1 MSFDV
6 NVLRQKPVIQ
16 AAASMQNDGGAGNLG
31 YMEQGQGKKR
41 RDEINIFMTK
51 PEEPDMFISLDDIEV
66 PEDEK
71 FDFVKWI
78 KGVIAKIAKAF
89 RN

>member
-16 AAASMQNDGGAGNLG
+16 AAAGMQNDGGAGNLG

-41 RDEINIFMTK
+41 KEEINIFMTK
-51 PEEPDMFISLDDIEV
+51 PEEGDVFVSLDDIEI

-71 FDFVKWI
+71 FDLVKWI
-78 KGVIAKIAKAF
+78 KDLVAKIIAVF
-89 RN
+89 H